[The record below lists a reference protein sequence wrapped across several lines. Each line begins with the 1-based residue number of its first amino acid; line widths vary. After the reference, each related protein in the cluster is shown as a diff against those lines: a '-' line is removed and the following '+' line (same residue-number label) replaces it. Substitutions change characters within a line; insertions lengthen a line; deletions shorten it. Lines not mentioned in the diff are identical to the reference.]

1 MRSKRYKQWFPQDE
15 IIFNSILIL
24 DSEIN
29 MIKII

>member
-1 MRSKRYKQWFPQDE
+1 MRSKRYKQWFPQDG
-15 IIFNSILIL
+15 IIIHSILIL